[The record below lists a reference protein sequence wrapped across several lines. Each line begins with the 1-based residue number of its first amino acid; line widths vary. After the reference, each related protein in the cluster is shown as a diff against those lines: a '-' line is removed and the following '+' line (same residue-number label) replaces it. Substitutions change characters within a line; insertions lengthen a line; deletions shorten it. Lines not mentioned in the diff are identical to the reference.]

1 MVINSSFYTS
11 SGIIPPEHLTFV
23 SLLSAKGL
31 YSQGIEWNTPG
42 RRRGEGRAKGKIIA
56 LWTPCLIPKKW
67 KWSIKKRWRCSKKI
81 MGKGY
86 GYLSN
91 RSGSALFSK
100 WGVGVGG
107 CNVSQYSAQI
117 IQDGG
122 LTFELI
128 SYCDI
133 NSHIHNIPV

>member
-1 MVINSSFYTS
+1 
-11 SGIIPPEHLTFV
+11 
-23 SLLSAKGL
+23 
-31 YSQGIEWNTPG
+31 
-42 RRRGEGRAKGKIIA
+42 
-56 LWTPCLIPKKW
+56 
-67 KWSIKKRWRCSKKI
+67 

-91 RSGSALFSK
+91 RSGSAEFSK

-107 CNVSQYSAQI
+107 CNVPQYSAQI

-122 LTFELI
+122 LRFELI

-133 NSHIHNIPV
+133 NSHKHNIPVYLIAFNGF